1 MVSNESYCLKDEYL
15 NNTATRVY
23 NKERMQEEKKTIHL
37 RVYIM
42 NL

>member
-15 NNTATRVY
+15 NNTATRAY
-23 NKERMQEEKKTIHL
+23 NKERMQEKKSIHF

>member
-15 NNTATRVY
+15 NTATRAY
-23 NKERMQEEKKTIHL
+23 NKERMQGKKRICFKA
-37 RVYIM
+37 YMM

>member
-23 NKERMQEEKKTIHL
+23 NKERMQEKKNYTF
-37 RVYIM
+37 
-42 NL
+42 